1 MKIITLM
8 KRINKLRVEWKIVTF
23 NSLNYGIY
31 FLVNGQNCFADC
43 DNGNLEVNFFGIEH
57 GYDEAHQETNR
68 RFFGSFKSMI
78 NFANR
83 GNCDKVNR

>member
-31 FLVNGQNCFADC
+31 FLVNGHKCFADC
-43 DNGNLEVNFFGIEH
+43 DNGNLEVNFFGIEKDF
-57 GYDEAHQETNR
+57 DETEQATNR
-68 RFFGSFKSMI
+68 IFFNSFKGMI
-78 NFANR
+78 NYAGKR
-83 GNCDKVNR
+83 